1 LDDPSAQTRQP
12 ATVAKIWPSGAG
24 ARLWLDGCVGVIHA
38 ASFTLWPSPAPAWLP
53 ALVQLLALA
62 WLAARVTTA
71 IDRRHAFWRGLAFGF
86 GSFAAG
92 VGWIFIS
99 LHVYAELSVALA
111 ALATGLLALGLS
123 VAPAL
128 AGALTAALRPSR
140 GYSDGR
146 RGVADAR
153 DDTLS
158 PFRFAACWT
167 LFELGR
173 GYAFSG
179 FPWLASGYAHVDSP
193 LAGWAPVL
201 GVYGV
206 TAAGALV
213 SACIAALAQSIG
225 SQVRQKQRGLKP
237 ISPDQS
243 AWKQT
248 ALPALPFV
256 IAVLTLGSGAVLRH
270 IEWVQPHGNPLSVR
284 LLQGNVSQDMK
295 FDPERALKAIE
306 RYRELTEA
314 GDATLTVMPE
324 TAWVVAWLEAPREE
338 REHLLALAKAQ
349 HRWVALGIPL
359 PVADP
364 WRVAL
369 LSLEDG
375 VTNSVVLIGPK
386 SAETSRF
393 AGRYDKRHLV
403 PFGEFIPSGFRWFVD
418 LMVMPMGDFARGPED
433 PDPQQ
438 VADQRVAFNVCY
450 EDLFGE
456 ELTGRIKQGATV
468 LINVS
473 NIAWFGGSHAL
484 PQHLQISRMRT
495 LELGRPMLRATNT
508 GVTAAIDHRAR
519 VLAELPIQ
527 VEGVLDIQTQ
537 GTVGVTP
544 YVRLGNLAILLI
556 CISIVGFSLLANR
569 PSIRRPGT
577 GL

>member
-1 LDDPSAQTRQP
+1 MDEPPAQTQQP
-12 ATVAKIWPSGAG
+12 ATVAKSRPSWAG
-24 ARLWLDGCVGVIHA
+24 ARLWLDSCVGIAHA
-38 ASFTLWPSPAPAWLP
+38 ASFTPWPGPAPAWLP
-53 ALVQLLALA
+53 ALVQILALA
-62 WLAARVTTA
+62 WLAARVTVAT
-71 IDRRHAFWRGLAFGF
+71 DRRSAFGCGLAFGF
-86 GSFAAG
+86 GTFAAG

-99 LHVYAELSVALA
+99 LHVYAELSAALA

-128 AGALTAALRPSR
+128 AGALAAGLKPSCERPGASAPQP
-140 GYSDGR
+140 D
-146 RGVADAR
+146 VDA
-153 DDTLS
+153 LA

-167 LFELGR
+167 LFELAR

-193 LAGWAPVL
+193 LAGWAPVF

-213 SACIAALAQSIG
+213 SACLAAFLQRVG
-225 SQVRQKQRGLKP
+225 SGGGWRRAV
-237 ISPDQS
+237 
-243 AWKQT
+243 
-248 ALPALPFV
+248 LPFV
-256 IAVLTLGSGAVLRH
+256 IAGVTVGSGELLRH
-270 IEWVQPHGNPLSVR
+270 IEWVQPHGNPITVR

-295 FDPERALKAIE
+295 FDPERALRAIE
-306 RYRELTEA
+306 RYRELTEE
-314 GDATLTVMPE
+314 GGATLTVMPE

-338 REHLLALAKAQ
+338 RERLLALAKAQ

-375 VTNSVVLIGPK
+375 VTNSVVLIGPR

-403 PFGEFIPSGFRWFVD
+403 PFGEFIPTGFRWFVD
-418 LMVMPMGDFARGPED
+418 LMVMPMGDFARGAED
-433 PDPQQ
+433 PEPQL

-527 VEGVLDIQTQ
+527 VEGALDTQTQ
-537 GTVGVTP
+537 GTAGVTP
-544 YVRLGNLAILLI
+544 YVRFGNLAILLI
-556 CISIVGFSLLANR
+556 SISILGFSLLVNR
-569 PSIRRPGT
+569 PSIRN
-577 GL
+577 

>member
-1 LDDPSAQTRQP
+1 MDDPSAQTQQP
-12 ATVAKIWPSGAG
+12 VTVAEAQPLGAG
-24 ARLWLDGCVGVIHA
+24 ARLWLDACVGVVHA
-38 ASFTLWPSPAPAWLP
+38 ACFTLWPSPAPAWLP
-53 ALVQLLALA
+53 ALVQVLALA
-62 WLAARVTTA
+62 WLAARVSTA

-128 AGALTAALRPSR
+128 AAALTAAVKPPR
-140 GYSDGR
+140 GYSHGR
-146 RGVADAR
+146 HGLADAR
-153 DDTLS
+153 VDALA

-193 LAGWAPVL
+193 LAGWAPAL

-213 SACIAALAQSIG
+213 SACIAAFAQSIG
-225 SQVRQKQRGLKP
+225 SQGR
-237 ISPDQS
+237 
-243 AWKQT
+243 WKQT
-248 ALPALPFV
+248 ALPFF
-256 IAVLTLGSGAVLRH
+256 IAILTLASGAILRH
-270 IEWVQPHGNPLSVR
+270 IEWVQPHGNPLTVR

-295 FDPERALKAIE
+295 FDPERALRAIE

-338 REHLLALAKAQ
+338 REHLLALARAQ

-403 PFGEFIPSGFRWFVD
+403 PFGEFIPVGFRWFVD
-418 LMVMPMGDFARGPED
+418 LMVMPMGDFARGPEN

-456 ELTGRIKQGATV
+456 ELTGRINQGATV

-527 VEGVLDIQTQ
+527 VEGALDTQTQ

-544 YVRLGNLAILLI
+544 YVRLGNLPILLI

-569 PSIRRPGT
+569 PSIRRARA

>member
-1 LDDPSAQTRQP
+1 M
-12 ATVAKIWPSGAG
+12 
-24 ARLWLDGCVGVIHA
+24 
-38 ASFTLWPSPAPAWLP
+38 
-53 ALVQLLALA
+53 VQLLALA
-62 WLAARVTTA
+62 WLAARVTSA
-71 IDRRHAFWRGLAFGF
+71 IDLKNAFWRGLAFGF
-86 GSFAAG
+86 GTFCAG
-92 VGWIFIS
+92 VGWIYIS
-99 LHVYAELSVALA
+99 LHVYAELSMVLA
-111 ALATGLLALGLS
+111 ALATGLLAFGLS
-123 VAPAL
+123 VAPAM
-128 AGALTAALRPSR
+128 AGALTAALKPTQ
-140 GYSDGR
+140 GCGDGLP
-146 RGVADAR
+146 GLANPQNDAGA
-153 DDTLS
+153 

-193 LAGWAPVL
+193 LAGWAPIL

-206 TAAGALV
+206 TAAGAVV
-213 SACIAALAQSIG
+213 SASVAAFVQSIRSRVDWKQAAVPLAIAA
-225 SQVRQKQRGLKP
+225 
-237 ISPDQS
+237 
-243 AWKQT
+243 
-248 ALPALPFV
+248 
-256 IAVLTLGSGAVLRH
+256 LTLGSGAILRQ
-270 IEWVQPHGNPLSVR
+270 IEWVQPHGNPLTVR

-295 FDPERALKAIE
+295 FDPERALRAIE
-306 RYRELTEA
+306 RYRELTED

-338 REHLLALAKAQ
+338 RERLLALGKAQ
-349 HRWVALGIPL
+349 HRWIALGIPL

-375 VTNSVVLIGPK
+375 VTNSVVLIGPR

-403 PFGEFIPSGFRWFVD
+403 PFGEFIPVGFRWFVD
-418 LMVMPMGDFARGPED
+418 LMVMPMGDFARGSED
-433 PDPQQ
+433 PEPQQ
-438 VADQRVAFNVCY
+438 VADQRVAFNICY

-456 ELTGRIKQGATV
+456 ELTGRINQGATV

-527 VEGVLDIQTQ
+527 IEGALDTQTQ

-556 CISIVGFSLLANR
+556 CLSILGLCLLTNR
-569 PSIRRPGT
+569 ALVRRPGA
-577 GL
+577 GI

>member
-1 LDDPSAQTRQP
+1 MDDPPTQTQHL
-12 ATVAKIWPSGAG
+12 ATVVKSRPPGAG
-24 ARLWLDGCVGVIHA
+24 GWLWLDGCVGVAHA
-38 ASFTLWPSPAPAWLP
+38 ASFTPWQGPAPAWLP

-62 WLAARVTTA
+62 WLAARVTSA
-71 IDRRHAFWRGLAFGF
+71 GDRRGAFWRGLVFGF
-86 GSFAAG
+86 GTFAAG
-92 VGWIFIS
+92 VGWIYIS

-128 AGALTAALRPSR
+128 AGALTAALKPT
-140 GYSDGR
+140 R
-146 RGVADAR
+146 RYGDRRHGEADAR
-153 DDTLS
+153 NDAFA

-193 LAGWAPVL
+193 LAGWAPVF

-213 SACIAALAQSIG
+213 SACLAAIVQSIG
-225 SQVRQKQRGLKP
+225 SQVR
-237 ISPDQS
+237 
-243 AWKQT
+243 WKQT
-248 ALPALPFV
+248 ALPFF
-256 IAVLTLGSGAVLRH
+256 IAILTLASGAILRH
-270 IEWVQPHGNPLSVR
+270 VEWVQPHGNPLTVR

-295 FDPERALKAIE
+295 FDPERALRAIE

-324 TAWVVAWLEAPREE
+324 TAWVVAWLDAPREE
-338 REHLLALAKAQ
+338 REHLLALARAQ

-403 PFGEFIPSGFRWFVD
+403 PFGEFIPVGFRWFVD
-418 LMVMPMGDFARGPED
+418 LMVMPMGDFARGPEN

-456 ELTGRIKQGATV
+456 ELTGRINQGATV

-527 VEGVLDIQTQ
+527 VEGALDTQTQ

-544 YVRLGNLAILLI
+544 YVRLGNLPILLI

-569 PSIRRPGT
+569 PSIRRARV

>member
-1 LDDPSAQTRQP
+1 LDDPPTQTQRSATAAKSPPSR
-12 ATVAKIWPSGAG
+12 ASGRLLLDCCLGVAHAGCFTPWPN
-24 ARLWLDGCVGVIHA
+24 
-38 ASFTLWPSPAPAWLP
+38 PAPVWLP

-62 WLAARVTTA
+62 WLAARVTA
-71 IDRRHAFWRGLAFGF
+71 ASDRREAFWRGLAFGF
-86 GSFAAG
+86 GTFAAG

-128 AGALTAALRPSR
+128 AGALTVALKPTRERSQ
-140 GYSDGR
+140 
-146 RGVADAR
+146 
-153 DDTLS
+153 DTLA
-158 PFRFAACWT
+158 PLRFAACWT
-167 LFELGR
+167 LFEIGR

-193 LAGWAPVL
+193 LAGWAPMI

-213 SACIAALAQSIG
+213 SACIAAFVQSIR
-225 SQVRQKQRGLKP
+225 SQSGQSQPGLDP
-237 ISPDQS
+237 SD
-243 AWKQT
+243 WKKT
-248 ALPALPFV
+248 VLPFV
-256 IAVLTLGSGAVLRH
+256 IAGLTLGSGAILRQV
-270 IEWVQPHGNPLSVR
+270 EWVQPHGNPLTVR

-295 FDPERALKAIE
+295 FDPERALRAIE
-306 RYRELTEA
+306 RYRELAEA
-314 GDATLTVMPE
+314 GTATLTVMPE

-338 REHLLALAKAQ
+338 RERLLALAKTQ
-349 HRWVALGIPL
+349 NRWVALGIPL

-375 VTNSVVLIGPK
+375 VTNSVVLIGPR
-386 SAETSRF
+386 SAEVSRF

-403 PFGEFIPSGFRWFVD
+403 PFGEFIPAGFRWFVD
-418 LMVMPMGDFARGPED
+418 LMVMPMGDFARGPQD
-433 PDPQQ
+433 PEPQQ
-438 VADQRVAFNVCY
+438 VADQRIAFNVCY

-456 ELTGRIKQGATV
+456 ELTGRIDQGATV

-519 VLAELPIQ
+519 VLDELPIQ
-527 VEGVLDIQTQ
+527 VEGALDTQTQ

-544 YVRLGNLAILLI
+544 YVRIGNLAILLI
-556 CISIVGFSLLANR
+556 CLSILGLCLLGNR
-569 PSIRRPGT
+569 ASAQRRGA
-577 GL
+577 GI